1 VGGSSVNDV
10 NRQLWLLWVDRTPKD
25 ACQSATWAGYGP
37 NKEKNVTSCYNG
49 DRVLEFILS
58 FLPAIAV
65 FFRSRTD
72 LALEL
77 LALRQQVQTE
87 TASAQTE
94 RIRSVVLDRAPAVL
108 ASLEER
114 SGLRQA

>member
-1 VGGSSVNDV
+1 
-10 NRQLWLLWVDRTPKD
+10 
-25 ACQSATWAGYGP
+25 
-37 NKEKNVTSCYNG
+37 
-49 DRVLEFILS
+49 VLEFILS